1 MKTSKWDMAEF
12 IETKEDVIA
21 HLKVALEENDIDFLL
36 SVINA
41 LARSKGMAQIAGELG
56 VSREGLYKS
65 LTPGSN
71 PAFGTVIKT
80 LDTLGFKLNIELKN
94 VSHFSFVIIALD
106 YQQTKFYRFYR
117 GRKMAAKVKPVQ
129 PTEVKDKKM
138 VREII
143 EQIRKPIPAK
153 VRKRNEKLTAYYKQF
168 EQ

>member
-65 LTPGSN
+65 LAPGSN

-94 VSHFSFVIIALD
+94 AS
-106 YQQTKFYRFYR
+106 
-117 GRKMAAKVKPVQ
+117 
-129 PTEVKDKKM
+129 
-138 VREII
+138 
-143 EQIRKPIPAK
+143 
-153 VRKRNEKLTAYYKQF
+153 
-168 EQ
+168 

>member
-56 VSREGLYKS
+56 VSREWLYKS
-65 LTPGSN
+65 LAPGSN

-94 VSHFSFVIIALD
+94 AS
-106 YQQTKFYRFYR
+106 
-117 GRKMAAKVKPVQ
+117 
-129 PTEVKDKKM
+129 
-138 VREII
+138 
-143 EQIRKPIPAK
+143 
-153 VRKRNEKLTAYYKQF
+153 
-168 EQ
+168 